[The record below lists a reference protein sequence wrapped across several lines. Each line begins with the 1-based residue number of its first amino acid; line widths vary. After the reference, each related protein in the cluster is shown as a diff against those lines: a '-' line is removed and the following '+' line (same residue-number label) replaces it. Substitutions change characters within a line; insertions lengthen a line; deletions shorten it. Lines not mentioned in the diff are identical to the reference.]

1 MSEGLGLARQDGGFG
16 AAELIP
22 APVRAGLA
30 AIHAFLAEA
39 EKRARRPG
47 AEGRAAL
54 DAWSDELDRCRFG
67 EAEHPVFVA
76 LLEAIERLDLPLP
89 PLAELL
95 EAVRIERGAPRF
107 ATFESLRNYTARSAE
122 PLGRLLLAA
131 AGALRPELARFAD
144 ELATA
149 LQLTSFWR
157 NVAPD
162 AARGRVYLPG
172 EDLHFFGVG
181 ESELAGLEASPP
193 LRQLLR
199 FQVARTRSL
208 FARARPLLRGFGL
221 GASLVWHQ
229 GMAALD
235 ELEAADFDVLGR
247 LRGTGSGGA
256 ASFLAGWLAA
266 SGPARPRSHLH
277 AL

>member
-1 MSEGLGLARQDGGFG
+1 MSEGLALRDDGGFG
-16 AAELIP
+16 GATELIP

-30 AIHAFLAEA
+30 AIHAFLAAA
-39 EKRARRPG
+39 EERARRPG
-47 AEGRAAL
+47 AAGQAAL
-54 DAWSDELDRCRFG
+54 EAWSDELHRCRFG

-76 LLEAIERLDLPLP
+76 LLETIERLDLPFP

-95 EAVRIERGAPRF
+95 EAVGMERGAPRF
-107 ATFESLRNYTARSAE
+107 TTFEALRTYTARSAE

-144 ELATA
+144 
-149 LQLTSFWR
+149 
-157 NVAPD
+157 
-162 AARGRVYLPG
+162 
-172 EDLHFFGVG
+172 
-181 ESELAGLEASPP
+181 ELAGLEASPP

-235 ELEAADFDVLGR
+235 EIEAADFDVLGR

-256 ASFLAGWLAA
+256 ASFLAGWLSSAEGRAA
-266 SGPARPRSHLH
+266 PDPDRFRSHLH